1 MTRARMV
8 CCALMTRGAFRT
20 QTVILMRTRTAPPQK
35 VTAHGIFYPKRR
47 TRAIMENLWSENV
60 ASRQD
65 RVPFTC
71 DDTAF
76 GDLHY
81 EVDNCED

>member
-1 MTRARMV
+1 
-8 CCALMTRGAFRT
+8 
-20 QTVILMRTRTAPPQK
+20 
-35 VTAHGIFYPKRR
+35 
-47 TRAIMENLWSENV
+47 MENLWSENV